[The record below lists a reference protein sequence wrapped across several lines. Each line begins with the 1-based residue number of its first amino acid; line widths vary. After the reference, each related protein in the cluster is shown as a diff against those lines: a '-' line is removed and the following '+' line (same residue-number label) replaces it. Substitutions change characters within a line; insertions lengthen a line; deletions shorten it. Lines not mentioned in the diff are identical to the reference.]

1 MKKPVGDPTTQHPK
15 KLMKSNWKL
24 LTLIAILSSAIT
36 LAAYN
41 FLGFNNRDVV
51 MNESSTPTI
60 TSRLAALTGNGT
72 GAPGDFSFAAESA
85 TPMVVHI
92 RTTMTRTVRQQQ
104 MPDIFREFF
113 GDEFGGGQRGQGQPR
128 RQQGQASGS
137 GVIISKDG
145 YIVTNNHV
153 VQDADEVEVVMTD
166 KRSFKAKV
174 IGTDPLTDLAVIK
187 VEASNL
193 PAITLGDSDAL
204 KLGEWVLAVGYPLDL
219 ESTVTAGIV
228 SAKSRKIGIL
238 EQDFQQRRQQQGQ
251 GQGQPD
257 PQQVDTPLE
266 SFIQTD
272 AAINPGNSGG
282 ALVNLRGEL
291 VGINSAI
298 ASQTGYYS
306 GYGFAVPVS
315 LVKKVTADLLKYGNV
330 QRGYLGVLPMEL
342 NSKIAKEKNV
352 KVGRGIYL
360 DEVVDNGAAKSA
372 GLQKGD
378 VIVKMEGQPVDSD
391 AQMREIIGRRRP
403 GDVINVT
410 VNRDGSERDFKVELR
425 NRNGGRDVIKKAEA
439 ATTTA
444 SVNSLGAELEDLSAA
459 DLQKLG
465 VTGGVRV
472 KRLTDGK
479 LAETDIEE
487 GFVIVKAN
495 GKNVKSVKD
504 LQAIMSSTKE
514 GEGLMLIGMYPG
526 SSRMYYYAV
535 PV

>member
-1 MKKPVGDPTTQHPK
+1 
-15 KLMKSNWKL
+15 MKSNWKL
-24 LTLIAILSSAIT
+24 LALMALLSSVVT

-41 FLGFNNRDVV
+41 LLGFNNRDVIF
-51 MNESSTPTI
+51 NESSPFPTI
-60 TSRLAALTGNGT
+60 TSRLASMPGGPAS
-72 GAPGDFSFAAESA
+72 APGDFSTAAEA
-85 TPMVVHI
+85 VTPMVVHI

-104 MPDIFREFF
+104 VPDIFREFF
-113 GDEFGGGQRGQGQPR
+113 GDEFGGQRQPR

-153 VQDADEVEVVMTD
+153 VQDADEVEVIMTD

-187 VEASNL
+187 VDANNL

-228 SAKSRKIGIL
+228 SAKGRKIGIL
-238 EQDFQQRRQQQGQ
+238 EQDFAQRQQGRTDKQAT
-251 GQGQPD
+251 
-257 PQQVDTPLE
+257 DTPLE

-298 ASQTGYYS
+298 ASATGYYS

-315 LVKKVTADLLKYGNV
+315 LVKKVSADLLKYGNV
-330 QRGYLGVLPMEL
+330 QRGYLGILPVEL
-342 NSKIAKEKNV
+342 NSTVAKEKNS
-352 KVGRGIYL
+352 KVGRGIYV
-360 DEVVDNGAAKSA
+360 ENVVEKGAAEAA
-372 GLQKGD
+372 GLKKGD
-378 VIVKMEGQPVDSD
+378 VIVKMEGQPLDSE

-403 GDVINVT
+403 GDIVNVT
-410 VNRDGSERDFKVELR
+410 INRDGSERDVKVELR

-439 ATTTA
+439 TA
-444 SVNSLGAELEDLSAA
+444 VNASLSTLGANFEELTAQEAK
-459 DLQKLG
+459 QLG
-465 VTGGVRV
+465 ITGGVRV
-472 KRLTDGK
+472 KKIMDGK
-479 LAETDIEE
+479 LAETDVEE
-487 GFVIVKAN
+487 GFIIVKAN
-495 GKNVKSVKD
+495 GKNVKTTKD
-504 LQAIMSSTKE
+504 LQAIMSSVKE
-514 GEGLMLIGMYPG
+514 GEGLMLIGMYPN

>member
-1 MKKPVGDPTTQHPK
+1 MA
-15 KLMKSNWKL
+15 L
-24 LTLIAILSSAIT
+24 LSSVVT

-41 FLGFNNRDVV
+41 LLGFNKRDVIF
-51 MNESSTPTI
+51 NEASSAPTI
-60 TSRLAALTGNGT
+60 MGRLASMPGGPASV
-72 GAPGDFSFAAESA
+72 PGDFSTAAEA
-85 TPMVVHI
+85 VTPMVVHI

-113 GDEFGGGQRGQGQPR
+113 GDEFGGQRQPR

-153 VQDADEVEVVMTD
+153 VQDADEVEVIMTD

-187 VEASNL
+187 VDANNL

-228 SAKSRKIGIL
+228 SAKGRRIGIL
-238 EQDFQQRRQQQGQ
+238 DQNISKTDAK
-251 GQGQPD
+251 PD
-257 PQQVDTPLE
+257 SPVE
-266 SFIQTD
+266 AFIQTD

-298 ASQTGYYS
+298 ASATGYYS

-315 LVKKVTADLLKYGNV
+315 LVKKVSADLLKYGNV
-330 QRGYLGVLPMEL
+330 QRGYIGILPIEL
-342 NSKIAKEKNV
+342 NSTIAKEKGT
-352 KVGRGIYL
+352 KVGRGIYV
-360 DEVVDNGAAKSA
+360 ENVVEKGAAELA
-372 GLQKGD
+372 GLKKGD
-378 VIVKMEGQPVDSD
+378 VIVKMEGQPLDSD

-403 GDVINVT
+403 GDAVTVT
-410 VNRDGSERDFKVELR
+410 VNRDGTERDFKVELR
-425 NRNGGRDVIKKAEA
+425 NRNGGRDIIKKADVTA
-439 ATTTA
+439 ANL
-444 SVNSLGAELEDLSAA
+444 SLNSLGAQFEELSAQDA
-459 DLQKLG
+459 KQLG
-465 VTGGVRV
+465 ISGGVRV
-472 KRLTDGK
+472 KKIIDGK
-479 LAETDIEE
+479 MAETDIEE
-487 GFVIVKAN
+487 GFIIVKAN
-495 GKNVKSVKD
+495 TKPVKTTKD
-504 LQAIMSSTKE
+504 LQAIMSSVKE
-514 GEGLMLIGMYPG
+514 GEGLMLVGMYPN

>member
-1 MKKPVGDPTTQHPK
+1 MA
-15 KLMKSNWKL
+15 L
-24 LTLIAILSSAIT
+24 LSSAIT

-41 FLGFNNRDVV
+41 LLGFNNRDVIF
-51 MNESSTPTI
+51 NESSPIPAI
-60 TSRLAALTGNGT
+60 TGRLASMPGGPTAV
-72 GAPGDFSFAAESA
+72 PGDFSTAAEA
-85 TPMVVHI
+85 VTPMVVHI

-113 GDEFGGGQRGQGQPR
+113 GDEFGGGNQRQPR

-153 VQDADEVEVVMTD
+153 VQDADEVEVIMTD

-187 VEASNL
+187 VEANNL
-193 PAITLGDSDAL
+193 PAITLGDSDGL

-228 SAKSRKIGIL
+228 SAKGRRIGIL
-238 EQDFQQRRQQQGQ
+238 DQDYARRQGNQQSDDKQ
-251 GQGQPD
+251 AK
-257 PQQVDTPLE
+257 DTPVE
-266 SFIQTD
+266 AFIQTD

-298 ASQTGYYS
+298 ASATGYYS

-315 LVKKVTADLLKYGNV
+315 LVKKVSADLLKYGNV
-330 QRGYLGVLPMEL
+330 QRGYIGILPIEL
-342 NSKIAKEKNV
+342 NSTVAKEKGA
-352 KVGRGIYL
+352 KVGRGIYV
-360 DEVVDNGAAKSA
+360 ENVVEKGAAEAA
-372 GLQKGD
+372 GLKKGD
-378 VIVKMEGQPVDSD
+378 VIVKMEGQTLDSD

-403 GDVINVT
+403 GDVVNVT
-410 VNRDGSERDFKVELR
+410 INRDGSDRDVKIELR
-425 NRNGGRDVIKKAEA
+425 NRNGGRDVIKKSDVVA
-439 ATTTA
+439 
-444 SVNSLGAELEDLSAA
+444 VNTSLNTLGASFEDLSAQDA
-459 DLQKLG
+459 KQLG
-465 VTGGVRV
+465 VSGGVRV
-472 KRLTDGK
+472 KKITDGK
-479 LAETDIEE
+479 LAETDVEE
-487 GFVIVKAN
+487 GFIIVKAN
-495 GKNVKSVKD
+495 GKNVKTTKD
-504 LQAIMSSTKE
+504 LQAIMSSVKE
-514 GEGLMLIGMYPG
+514 GEGLMLIGMYPN

>member
-1 MKKPVGDPTTQHPK
+1 MA
-15 KLMKSNWKL
+15 L
-24 LTLIAILSSAIT
+24 LSSAIT

-41 FLGFNNRDVV
+41 LLGFNNRDVV
-51 MNESSTPTI
+51 FNESSPIPTI
-60 TSRLAALTGNGT
+60 TGRLASMPGGPTAM
-72 GAPGDFSFAAESA
+72 PGDFSTAAETV
-85 TPMVVHI
+85 TPTVVHI

-113 GDEFGGGQRGQGQPR
+113 GDDFGGQRQQPR

-153 VQDADEVEVVMTD
+153 VQDADEVEVITTD

-187 VEASNL
+187 VEANNL
-193 PAITLGDSDAL
+193 PFITLGDSDAL

-228 SAKSRKIGIL
+228 SAKGRRIGIL
-238 EQDFQQRRQQQGQ
+238 DQNMSKTDAK
-251 GQGQPD
+251 PD
-257 PQQVDTPLE
+257 SPVE
-266 SFIQTD
+266 AFIQTD

-298 ASQTGYYS
+298 ASATGYYS

-315 LVKKVTADLLKYGNV
+315 LVKKVSADLLKYGNV
-330 QRGYLGVLPMEL
+330 QRGYIGVLPIEL
-342 NSKIAKEKNV
+342 NSTVAKEKGA
-352 KVGRGIYL
+352 KVGRGIYI
-360 DEVVDNGAAKSA
+360 ENVVEKGAAEAA
-372 GLQKGD
+372 GLKKGD
-378 VIVKMEGQPVDSD
+378 VIVKMEGQPLDSD

-403 GDVINVT
+403 GDIVNVT
-410 VNRDGSERDFKVELR
+410 VNRDGTEHDFKVELR
-425 NRNGGRDVIKKAEA
+425 NRNGGRDVIKKADVTA
-439 ATTTA
+439 ANTSLNT
-444 SVNSLGAELEDLSAA
+444 LGAQFEELSAQDA
-459 DLQKLG
+459 KQLG
-465 VTGGVRV
+465 VGGGVRV
-472 KRLTDGK
+472 KKITDGK

-487 GFVIVKAN
+487 GFIIVKAN
-495 GKNVKSVKD
+495 GKNVKSTKD
-504 LQAIMSSTKE
+504 LQAIMSAVKE
-514 GEGLMLIGMYPG
+514 GEGLMLIGMYPN

>member
-1 MKKPVGDPTTQHPK
+1 
-15 KLMKSNWKL
+15 MKSNWKM
-24 LTLIAILSSAIT
+24 LTVIALLSSAIT
-36 LAAYN
+36 LLAFN
-41 FLGFNNRDVV
+41 LLGLNKRDVIF
-51 MNESSTPTI
+51 NEATTAPAI
-60 TSRLAALTGNGT
+60 TGRLAALGGPS

-85 TPMVVHI
+85 TPVVVHI

-104 MPDIFREFF
+104 MPDIFRDFF
-113 GDEFGGGQRGQGQPR
+113 GEEGGSRGQQGPSR

-153 VQDADEVEVVMTD
+153 VQDADEVEVVLTD

-174 IGTDPLTDLAVIK
+174 IGTDPLTDLAVVKID
-187 VEASNL
+187 ANNL
-193 PAITLGDSDAL
+193 PVVILGDSDAL

-238 EQDFQQRRQQQGQ
+238 EQSFVQGQQQQ
-251 GQGQPD
+251 TQAQRE
-257 PQQVDTPLE
+257 QADTPVE
-266 SFIQTD
+266 AFIQTD

-298 ASQTGYYS
+298 ASATGYYS

-315 LVKKVTADLLKYGNV
+315 LVKKVTADLLKFGTV
-330 QRGYLGVLPMEL
+330 QRGYLGVRPREL
-342 NSKIAKEKNV
+342 DSKVAAEVGAKI
-352 KVGRGIYL
+352 GRGIYI
-360 DEVVDNGAAKSA
+360 DDVVANGAAKLA

-378 VIVKMEGQPVDSD
+378 VIVKMEGQPIDSD
-391 AQMREIIGRRRP
+391 AEMREIIGRRRP
-403 GDVINVT
+403 GDVITVT

-425 NRNGGRDVIKKAEA
+425 NRNGGRDVIKRSEMPS
-439 ATTTA
+439 A
-444 SVNSLGAELEDLSAA
+444 SLKVLGADFGDVSGTELK
-459 DLQKLG
+459 QLG
-465 VTGGVRV
+465 INGGVRV
-472 KRLTDGK
+472 KKLYDGK
-479 LAETDIEE
+479 LSETEIEE
-487 GFVIVKAN
+487 GFIIVKAN
-495 GKNVKSVKD
+495 GKNVRSVKE
-504 LQAIMSSTKE
+504 LEAIIGGVKE
-514 GEGLMLIGMYPG
+514 GEGLMLIGMYPN

>member
-1 MKKPVGDPTTQHPK
+1 
-15 KLMKSNWKL
+15 MKSNWKVL
-24 LTLIAILSSAIT
+24 ALMALLSSVIT

-41 FLGFNNRDVV
+41 LLGFNQRDVIF
-51 MNESSTPTI
+51 NESAPTPTI
-60 TSRLAALTGNGT
+60 TGRLAALTGNGPT
-72 GAPGDFSFAAESA
+72 AAPGDFSTAAEA
-85 TPMVVHI
+85 VTPTVVHI

-104 MPDIFREFF
+104 VPDIFREFF
-113 GDEFGGGQRGQGQPR
+113 GDEFGGQGGGRPR

-153 VQDADEVEVVMTD
+153 VQDADEVEVIMTD

-187 VEASNL
+187 VEANNL

-228 SAKSRKIGIL
+228 SAKGRGIGIL
-238 EQDFQQRRQQQGQ
+238 NQNARQQN
-251 GQGQPD
+251 D
-257 PQQVDTPLE
+257 PKADTPIE
-266 SFIQTD
+266 AFIQTD

-298 ASQTGYYS
+298 ASATGYYS

-315 LVKKVTADLLKYGNV
+315 LVKKVSADLLKYGNV
-330 QRGYLGVLPMEL
+330 QRGYLGILPIEL
-342 NSKIAKEKNV
+342 NSTVAKEKGV
-352 KVGRGIYL
+352 KVGRGIYV
-360 DEVVDNGAAKSA
+360 ETVVEKGAAEAA
-372 GLQKGD
+372 GLKKGD
-378 VIVKMEGQPVDSD
+378 VIVKMEGQPLDSD

-403 GDVINVT
+403 GDAVTVT
-410 VNRDGSERDFKVELR
+410 VNRDGTERDFRVELR
-425 NRNGGRDVIKKAEA
+425 NRNGGRDIIKKTEA
-439 ATTTA
+439 TA
-444 SVNSLGAELEDLSAA
+444 STALSTLGAEFEELSAQQA
-459 DLQKLG
+459 KQLG
-465 VTGGVRV
+465 ITGGVRV
-472 KRLTDGK
+472 KSIRDGK
-479 LAETDIEE
+479 LAETDVEE
-487 GFVIVKAN
+487 GFIIVKAN
-495 GKNVKSVKD
+495 GRNVKTTKD
-504 LQAIMSSTKE
+504 LQAIMSAVKE
-514 GEGLMLIGMYPG
+514 GEGLMLIGMYPN

>member
-1 MKKPVGDPTTQHPK
+1 
-15 KLMKSNWKL
+15 MKSNWKL

-41 FLGFNNRDVV
+41 FLGYNNRDVV
-51 MNESSTPTI
+51 MNESSSMPTI
-60 TSRLAALTGNGT
+60 TGRLAALTGNDAA
-72 GAPGDFSFAAESA
+72 APGDFSFAAESA

-128 RQQGQASGS
+128 RQQGTASGS

-187 VEASNL
+187 VDASNL

-238 EQDFQQRRQQQGQ
+238 NQNIDQN
-251 GQGQPD
+251 D
-257 PQQVDTPLE
+257 PKAE
-266 SFIQTD
+266 SPVEAFIQTD

-298 ASQTGYYS
+298 ASQTGFYS

-330 QRGYLGVLPMEL
+330 QRGYLGVVPREL
-342 NSKIAKEKNV
+342 NSKVAKEKNV

-360 DEVVDNGAAKSA
+360 QEVVDNGAAKAA
-372 GLQKGD
+372 GMQDGD
-378 VIVKMEGQPVDSD
+378 VIVKMEGQLVDSD

-425 NRNGGRDVIKKAEA
+425 NRNGGRDVIKKEEA
-439 ATTTA
+439 ATSTA
-444 SVNSLGAELEDLSAA
+444 SVNSLGAELEDLSAG

-465 VTGGVRV
+465 IAGGVRV

>member
-1 MKKPVGDPTTQHPK
+1 
-15 KLMKSNWKL
+15 MKSNWKVMAL
-24 LTLIAILSSAIT
+24 MALLSSVVT

-41 FLGFNNRDVV
+41 LLGFNKRDVIF
-51 MNESSTPTI
+51 NESSSSPTI
-60 TSRLAALTGNGT
+60 TGRLASLTGNGPNV
-72 GAPGDFSFAAESA
+72 APGDFSSAAELV
-85 TPMVVHI
+85 TPTVVHI

-104 MPDIFREFF
+104 QVPDIFRDFF
-113 GDEFGGGQRGQGQPR
+113 GDEFGGRGSQPR

-145 YIVTNNHV
+145 YIITNNHV
-153 VQDADEVEVVMTD
+153 VQDADEVEVIMTD

-187 VEASNL
+187 VEANNL
-193 PAITLGDSDAL
+193 PTIVLGDSDAL

-228 SAKSRKIGIL
+228 SAKGRRIGIL
-238 EQDFQQRRQQQGQ
+238 DQNISKTDAK
-251 GQGQPD
+251 PD
-257 PQQVDTPLE
+257 SPVE

-298 ASQTGYYS
+298 ASATGYYS

-315 LVKKVTADLLKYGNV
+315 LVKKVSADLLKYGNV
-330 QRGYLGVLPMEL
+330 QRGYLGVMPIEL
-342 NSKIAKEKNV
+342 NSTIAKEKNT
-352 KVGRGIYL
+352 KIGRGIYI
-360 DEVVDNGAAKSA
+360 ESVVEKGAADVA
-372 GLQKGD
+372 GLKKGD
-378 VIVKMEGQPVDSD
+378 VIVKMEGQPLDSD
-391 AQMREIIGRRRP
+391 SQMREIIGRRRP
-403 GDVINVT
+403 GDAVTVT
-410 VNRDGSERDFKVELR
+410 VNRDGTERDFKVELR
-425 NRNGGRDVIKKAEA
+425 NRNGGRDIIKKEDVA
-439 ATTTA
+439 AANTSLST
-444 SVNSLGAELEDLSAA
+444 LGASFEELSAQDA
-459 DLQKLG
+459 KQLG

-472 KRLTDGK
+472 KKIMDGK

-487 GFVIVKAN
+487 GFIIVKAN
-495 GKNVKSVKD
+495 GKNVKTTKD
-504 LQAIMSSTKE
+504 LQAIMSAVKE
-514 GEGLMLIGMYPG
+514 GEGLMLIGMYPN

>member
-1 MKKPVGDPTTQHPK
+1 
-15 KLMKSNWKL
+15 MKSNWKL

-60 TSRLAALTGNGT
+60 TGRLAALTGEGAA
-72 GAPGDFSFAAESA
+72 APGDFSFAAESA

-113 GDEFGGGQRGQGQPR
+113 GDEFGGAQPRQPR
-128 RQQGQASGS
+128 RQQGTASGS

-153 VQDADEVEVVMTD
+153 VQGADEVEVVMTD

-187 VEASNL
+187 VEAANL

-228 SAKSRKIGIL
+228 SAKGRRIGIL
-238 EQDFQQRRQQQGQ
+238 DQNIDRTDAKADS
-251 GQGQPD
+251 P
-257 PQQVDTPLE
+257 VE

-298 ASQTGYYS
+298 ASATGYYS

-315 LVKKVTADLLKYGNV
+315 IVKKVTADLLKYGNV
-330 QRGYLGVLPMEL
+330 QRGYLGILPRELDSKVAKEL
-342 NSKIAKEKNV
+342 NA
-352 KVGRGIYL
+352 KVGRGIYVG
-360 DEVVDNGAAKSA
+360 EVVDGGAAKAA

-410 VNRDGSERDFKVELR
+410 VNRGGDERDFKVELR

-439 ATTTA
+439 ATA
-444 SVNSLGAELEDLSAA
+444 SVSSLGAELEDLSAR
-459 DLQKLG
+459 DLQQLG

-472 KRLTDGK
+472 KRLTEGK

-487 GFVIVKAN
+487 GFIIVKAN

>member
-1 MKKPVGDPTTQHPK
+1 M
-15 KLMKSNWKL
+15 
-24 LTLIAILSSAIT
+24 AILSSVIT

-41 FLGFNNRDVV
+41 LLGFNNRDVIF
-51 MNESSTPTI
+51 NESSPVPAM
-60 TSRLAALTGNGT
+60 TSRLASLPGGPTAT
-72 GAPGDFSFAAESA
+72 PGDFSTAAEA
-85 TPMVVHI
+85 VTPMVVHI

-104 MPDIFREFF
+104 IPDIFREFF
-113 GDEFGGGQRGQGQPR
+113 GDDFGGQRQPR

-153 VQDADEVEVVMTD
+153 VQDADEVEVIMTD

-187 VEASNL
+187 VEANNL
-193 PAITLGDSDAL
+193 PAITLGDSDGL

-228 SAKSRKIGIL
+228 SAKGRKIGIL
-238 EQDFQQRRQQQGQ
+238 DQNINKNETK
-251 GQGQPD
+251 P
-257 PQQVDTPLE
+257 E
-266 SFIQTD
+266 SPVEAFIQTD

-315 LVKKVTADLLKYGNV
+315 LVKKVSADLLKYGNV
-330 QRGYLGVLPMEL
+330 QRGYLGVMPREL
-342 NSKIAKEKNV
+342 DSKLAKEKSL

-360 DEVVDNGAAKSA
+360 EEVVDKGAAEAA
-372 GLQKGD
+372 GLKKGD
-378 VIVKMEGQPVDSD
+378 VIVKMEGQMLDSD

-403 GDVINVT
+403 GDIVTIT
-410 VNRDGSERDFKVELR
+410 VNRDGTERDFKVELR
-425 NRNGGRDVIKKAEA
+425 NRNGGRDIIKKTEVTS
-439 ATTTA
+439 AT
-444 SVNSLGAELEDLSAA
+444 NSLGSLGASFEDLSAQDA
-459 DLQKLG
+459 KQLG
-465 VTGGVRV
+465 IAGGVRV
-472 KRLTDGK
+472 KKITDGK
-479 LAETDIEE
+479 LAETEVEE
-487 GFVIVKAN
+487 GFIIVKAN
-495 GKNVKSVKD
+495 GKNVKTTKE
-504 LQAIMSSTKE
+504 LQAIMSSVKE
-514 GEGLMLIGMYPG
+514 GEGLMLIGMYPN